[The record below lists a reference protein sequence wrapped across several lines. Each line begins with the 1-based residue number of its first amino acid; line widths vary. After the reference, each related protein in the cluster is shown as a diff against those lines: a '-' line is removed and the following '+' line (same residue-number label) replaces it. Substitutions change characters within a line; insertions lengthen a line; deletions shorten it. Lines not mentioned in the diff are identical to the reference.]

1 MIARTCSSV
10 RRRLSAFHDG
20 ELTVREQ
27 IAVEAHLRECPG
39 CGAEVAQL
47 RAVGDALRSVLTP
60 DTRRDELAGLSA
72 SVVSRLKAEREE
84 SLAGWANR
92 VFDDMHLVWAALG
105 AAGATAACLAL
116 MVGMFHLGVRQ
127 SPDSLSA
134 LLTAMASPGSDA
146 NPVSPDPQMILL
158 PRSSNA
164 HDILPASIIEGR
176 DETTV
181 TVSTVITRDG
191 RIKEFSILGAGNT
204 DPRDMANILRGISNA
219 RFEPAR
225 YGTSPVAV
233 NMVWMVAHLTVRAK
247 LSDQSSVTPPPA
259 GQSLGVSQHARP
271 SAAISA

>member
-1 MIARTCSSV
+1 MSARTCSSV

-20 ELTVREQ
+20 ELTIREQ

-39 CGAEVAQL
+39 CRAEVAQL
-47 RAVGDALRSVLTP
+47 RAIGDALRAALTP
-60 DTRRDELAGLSA
+60 DARRDELAGLSA
-72 SVVSRLKAEREE
+72 GVVSRLKAEREE
-84 SLAGWANR
+84 SLAGRANR
-92 VFDDMHLVWAALG
+92 VFDDMHFVWAAFG

-116 MVGMFHLGVRQ
+116 IVGMFYLGVRR

-146 NPVSPDPQMILL
+146 NPVSPDLQMLL

-164 HDILPASIIEGR
+164 NDILPVSLMEGR

-181 TVSTVITRDG
+181 TFSTVITRDG
-191 RIKEFSILGAGNT
+191 RIRDFSVLGAGNT
-204 DPRDMANILRGISNA
+204 DPRDMPDILRDISKA

-225 YGTSPVAV
+225 YGKSPVAV

-247 LSDQSSVTPPPA
+247 LSDQSSVAQPRT
-259 GQSLGVSQHARP
+259 GQGLGVSQRARP
-271 SAAISA
+271 VGAISA